1 MNIKINRETLLK
13 PLSSVT
19 SIVER
24 RHTLP
29 ILSNLL
35 LEAKDNQIVLTATD
49 LEMQISLAVNTD
61 VGGSLSTTISA
72 KKLLDICRSLP
83 DNAEI
88 HMATSESRVQ
98 VKAGKS
104 RFNLQTLPAA
114 DYPVMTKAQAATST
128 LIKIGQNSL
137 KRLFKQVEFAMAQQD
152 IRYYLNGLLFEVSA
166 NQLNIVGTDGHR
178 LSFTSTELDQTY
190 EKQEIILPRKTVIE
204 LIKLLDDSD
213 EEVTIEITSGQVNF
227 SFGDIKLI
235 SKVIDGKFPDYTRVI
250 PTGHQNSLTIDRST
264 ILLSMQRASILSN
277 EKYRGIRMVLG
288 TNSLRLV
295 STNSEQE
302 EAEEELEV
310 NYTGDSL
317 DIGFNVTYMIDVLN
331 NVDNEQVIFSFA
343 DANSSCLVTVPQD
356 NNYKYVV
363 MPMRI

>member
-1 MNIKINRETLLK
+1 MNIQINRDTLLK
-13 PLSSVT
+13 PLSAVT
-19 SIVER
+19 GIVER

-35 LEAKDNQIVLTATD
+35 LEAQQDRLVLTATD
-49 LEMQISLAVNTD
+49 LEMQISLAIDTP
-61 VGGSLSTTISA
+61 VGGELSTTISA

-83 DNAEI
+83 ENADI
-88 HMATSESRVQ
+88 TMTPQESRIQ

-114 DYPVMTKAQAATST
+114 DYPVMSKGQTQTV
-128 LIKIGQNSL
+128 IKLSQRLL

-152 IRYYLNGLLFEVSA
+152 IRYYLNGLLFEVSG
-166 NQLNIVGTDGHR
+166 NRLNVVGTDGHR
-178 LSFTSTELDQTY
+178 LSYTSTMLDQEY
-190 EKQEIILPRKTVIE
+190 EKQELILPRKTIIE
-204 LIKLLDDSD
+204 LIKLLDDSE
-213 EEVTIEITSGQVNF
+213 EEVSIETANGQVNF
-227 SFGDIKLI
+227 SFGEIRLI

-250 PTGHQNSLTIDRST
+250 PVGHKNSFTIGRMD

-288 TNSLRLV
+288 IGILRMI

-302 EAEEELEV
+302 EAEEELEIA
-310 NYTGDSL
+310 YEGDPI

-331 NVDNEQVIFSFA
+331 NVASEQIVFSFA
-343 DANSSCLVTVPQD
+343 DANSSCLVTVPD
-356 NNYKYVV
+356 DKDYKYVV

>member
-1 MNIKINRETLLK
+1 MNIQINRDTLLK
-13 PLSSVT
+13 PLSAVT
-19 SIVER
+19 GIVER

-35 LEAKDNQIVLTATD
+35 LEAQQDRLVLTATD
-49 LEMQISLAVNTD
+49 LEMQISLAIDTP
-61 VGGSLSTTISA
+61 VGGELSTTISA

-83 DNAEI
+83 ENADI
-88 HMATSESRVQ
+88 TMTPQESRIQ

-114 DYPVMTKAQAATST
+114 DYPVMSKGQTQTV
-128 LIKIGQNSL
+128 IKLSQRLL

-152 IRYYLNGLLFEVSA
+152 IRYYLNGLLFEVSG
-166 NQLNIVGTDGHR
+166 NRLNVVGTDGHR
-178 LSFTSTELDQTY
+178 LSYTSTMLDQEY
-190 EKQEIILPRKTVIE
+190 EKQELILPRKTIIE
-204 LIKLLDDSD
+204 LIKLLDDSE
-213 EEVTIEITSGQVNF
+213 EEVSIETANGQVNF
-227 SFGDIKLI
+227 SFGEIRLI

-250 PTGHQNSLTIDRST
+250 PVGHKNSFTIGRMD

-288 TNSLRLV
+288 NGILRMI

-302 EAEEELEV
+302 EAEEELEIA
-310 NYTGDSL
+310 YEGDPI

-331 NVDNEQVIFSFA
+331 NVASEQIVFSFA
-343 DANSSCLVTVPQD
+343 DANSSCLVTVPD
-356 NNYKYVV
+356 DKDYKYVV

>member
-49 LEMQISLAVNTD
+49 LEMQISLSLNTD

-83 DNAEI
+83 DGAEI
-88 HMATSESRVQ
+88 NIATTESRVQ

-104 RFNLQTLPAA
+104 RFNLQTLPAD
-114 DYPVMTKAQAATST
+114 DYPIMTKAQASST
-128 LIKIGQNSL
+128 TVIKIAQNSL

-152 IRYYLNGLLFEVSA
+152 IRYYLNGLLFEVSG

-178 LSFTSTELDQTY
+178 LSFTSTDLGQVY

-204 LIKLLDDSD
+204 LIKLLDESD

-227 SFGDIKLI
+227 SFGEIKLI

-250 PTGHQNSLTIDRST
+250 PTGHQNSLNIDRTT

-288 TNSLRLV
+288 KNSLRLV

-310 NYTGDSL
+310 SYTGD
-317 DIGFNVTYMIDVLN
+317 
-331 NVDNEQVIFSFA
+331 
-343 DANSSCLVTVPQD
+343 
-356 NNYKYVV
+356 
-363 MPMRI
+363 

>member
-1 MNIKINRETLLK
+1 MNIQINRDTLLK
-13 PLSSVT
+13 PLSAVT
-19 SIVER
+19 GIVER

-35 LEAKDNQIVLTATD
+35 LEAQQDRLVLTATD
-49 LEMQISLAVNTD
+49 LEMQISLAIDTA
-61 VGGSLSTTISA
+61 VGGELSTTISA

-83 DNAEI
+83 ENADI
-88 HMATSESRVQ
+88 TMTPQESRIQ

-114 DYPVMTKAQAATST
+114 DYPVMSKGQTQTV
-128 LIKIGQNSL
+128 IKLSQRLL

-152 IRYYLNGLLFEVSA
+152 IRYYLNGLLFEVSG
-166 NQLNIVGTDGHR
+166 NRLNVVGTDGHR
-178 LSFTSTELDQTY
+178 LSYTSTQLEQEY
-190 EKQEIILPRKTVIE
+190 EKQELILPRKTIIE
-204 LIKLLDDSD
+204 LIKLLDDSE
-213 EEVTIEITSGQVNF
+213 EEVSIETANGQVNF
-227 SFGDIKLI
+227 SFGEIRLI

-250 PTGHQNSLTIDRST
+250 PVGHKNSFTIERMD

-288 TNSLRLV
+288 NGNLRMI

-302 EAEEELEV
+302 EAEEELEIA
-310 NYTGDSL
+310 YAGDSI

-331 NVDNEQVIFSFA
+331 NVGSEQIVFSFA
-343 DANSSCLVTVPQD
+343 DANSSCLVTVPDD
-356 NNYKYVV
+356 NDYKYVV

>member
-1 MNIKINRETLLK
+1 MNIQINRDTLLK
-13 PLSSVT
+13 PLSAVT

-35 LEAKDNQIVLTATD
+35 LESKQDAIVLTATD
-49 LEMQISLAVNTD
+49 LEMQISLSIHSAI
-61 VGGSLSTTISA
+61 GGSLSTTISA

-83 DNAEI
+83 ESAEI
-88 HMATSESRVQ
+88 TMTPQDSRVQ

-114 DYPVMTKAQAATST
+114 DYPLMSKGQTQSV
-128 LIKIGQNSL
+128 IRIGQGTL

-152 IRYYLNGLLFEVSA
+152 IRYYLNGLLFEV
-166 NQLNIVGTDGHR
+166 NGNRLNVVGTDGHR
-178 LSFTSTELDQTY
+178 LSFTSTELAQEY
-190 EKQEIILPRKTVIE
+190 EKQELILPRKTVIE
-204 LIKLLDDSD
+204 LIKLLDES
-213 EEVTIEITSGQVNF
+213 EEEISIEIATGQVNF
-227 SFGDIKLI
+227 SFGDIRLI

-250 PTGHQNSLTIDRST
+250 PIGHKNTFNADRMA
-264 ILLSMQRASILSN
+264 ILLAMQRASILSN

-288 TNSLRLV
+288 QDSLRMI

-302 EAEEELEV
+302 EAEEELEIA
-310 NYTGDSL
+310 YSGDSL

-331 NVDNEQVIFSFA
+331 NASSEQVVFSFA
-343 DANSSCLVTVPQD
+343 DANSSCLVTLPDDQD
-356 NNYKYVV
+356 YKYVV